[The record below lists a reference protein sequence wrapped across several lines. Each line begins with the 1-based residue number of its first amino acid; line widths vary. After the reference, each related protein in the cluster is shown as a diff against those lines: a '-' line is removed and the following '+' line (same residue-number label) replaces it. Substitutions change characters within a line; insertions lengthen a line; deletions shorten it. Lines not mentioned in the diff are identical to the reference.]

1 MSDMFWRFSGREE
14 EYVREVLQSGF
25 GSSTSG
31 TMNQRLE
38 REFAKRFG
46 VGYAV
51 TFNSG
56 TSTLHAA
63 LGAFGTG
70 PGDEVIVPALT
81 VISCASA
88 VLFTNAVPVF
98 ADIDPDTFEMDPDD
112 VERKITPRTKAI
124 MPVALYGLSP
134 DMDRI
139 LEIARRHKLRVLED
153 CAQCVLGESHGRLA
167 GTIGDV
173 GSFSFENSKHLST
186 GDGGIIVTD
195 DEELAVRIRKYCC
208 LGFRTISA
216 GEGRVRISKDMFQDP
231 NYKRHDQFG
240 WQYRLPEVC
249 AAIGLAQ
256 LERVEYF
263 VQMRTNMAQKYLE
276 AIDGHPLLVPQHT
289 PKGYVNSYWAFAAK
303 FEGES
308 RGIAWQDFRKK
319 YVSNGGDGIYAAWS
333 LLYNEPVIKEQ
344 LFYGKG
350 CPTACPHYEGKF
362 NVSAGQCPQAE
373 EVQPKIMQFT
383 TNQATP
389 EAMDRQVNAL
399 QKTLAYFGTAASVTV

>member
-14 EYVREVLQSGF
+14 EYVRGVLQSGF

-63 LGAFGTG
+63 LGAFGIG

-134 DMDRI
+134 DMDPEHVRA
-139 LEIARRHKLRVLED
+139 LVDAVHEYSRR
-153 CAQCVLGESHGRLA
+153 
-167 GTIGDV
+167 
-173 GSFSFENSKHLST
+173 
-186 GDGGIIVTD
+186 
-195 DEELAVRIRKYCC
+195 
-208 LGFRTISA
+208 
-216 GEGRVRISKDMFQDP
+216 
-231 NYKRHDQFG
+231 
-240 WQYRLPEVC
+240 
-249 AAIGLAQ
+249 
-256 LERVEYF
+256 
-263 VQMRTNMAQKYLE
+263 
-276 AIDGHPLLVPQHT
+276 
-289 PKGYVNSYWAFAAK
+289 
-303 FEGES
+303 
-308 RGIAWQDFRKK
+308 
-319 YVSNGGDGIYAAWS
+319 
-333 LLYNEPVIKEQ
+333 
-344 LFYGKG
+344 
-350 CPTACPHYEGKF
+350 
-362 NVSAGQCPQAE
+362 
-373 EVQPKIMQFT
+373 
-383 TNQATP
+383 
-389 EAMDRQVNAL
+389 
-399 QKTLAYFGTAASVTV
+399 

>member
-1 MSDMFWRFSGREE
+1 MNEMFWRFSGREE
-14 EYVREVLQSGF
+14 EYVREVLKSGF
-25 GSSTSG
+25 GSSTTG

-46 VGYAV
+46 IGYAV

-56 TSTLHAA
+56 TSTLHASLA
-63 LGAFGTG
+63 AFGIG

-88 VLFTNAVPVF
+88 VLFANAVPVF
-98 ADIDPDTFEMDPDD
+98 ADIDADTFEMDPAD

-134 DMDRI
+134 DMDAI
-139 LEIARRHKLRVLED
+139 LDVARRHNVRVLED
-153 CAQCVLGESHGRLA
+153 CAQCVLGEYKGRLV

-216 GEGRVRISKDMFQDP
+216 GEGRVRISKEMFQDP
-231 NYKRHDQFG
+231 HFKRHDQFG

-249 AAIGLAQ
+249 AAVGLAQ

-263 VQMRTNMAQKYLE
+263 VNMRTSMAQKYLE
-276 AIDGHPLLVPQHT
+276 AIDDHSLLTPQHT
-289 PKGYVNSYWAFAAK
+289 PKDRVNSYWAFAAK

-308 RGIAWQDFRKK
+308 RGIAWQDFRKQ
-319 YVSNGGDGIYAAWS
+319 YVANGGDGIYAAWS
-333 LLYNEPVIKEQ
+333 LLYNEPVIKEMR
-344 LFYGKG
+344 FYGKG
-350 CPTACPHYEGKF
+350 CPTACPHYEGTF
-362 NVSAGQCPQAE
+362 NVQNGQCPQAE
-373 EVQPKIMQFT
+373 EVQPKLMQFT
-383 TNQATP
+383 TNQATD
-389 EAMDRQVNAL
+389 EAMARQVDAM
-399 QKTLAYFGTAASVTV
+399 QKTLAHFGQVTSVV